1 MLVQYIVK
9 RIAMTI
15 PILIAISIL
24 VFIVIQ
30 LPPGDYLTT
39 FIRQRESAG
48 NTVQAEEAEAL
59 RREYGL
65 DKPIYMQY
73 FIWVKNFI
81 IHGNLGRSFSWNQP
95 VATVIGSKIGATMAI
110 SFLTL
115 IIIWGVAIPIGI
127 YSATHQYSKGDY
139 IFTFIGFIGQAI
151 PGFLIA
157 LALVYFIFAA
167 TGVTMSGL
175 FSQEYISAPWSVAK
189 FFNMLPRLLMVI
201 IIIGLANTAG
211 MIRTMRAMMLDEIS
225 KQYVITARA
234 KGVEERKLIYKYPVR
249 MAINPLISG
258 IGVTLGGLISGET
271 IVSIVL
277 NMPTSGPVLFTALL
291 VQDMFL
297 AGGFIL
303 LMAIFIILGTLL
315 SDILLSVM
323 DPRIRLG
330 ARQKH
335 E

>member
-1 MLVQYIVK
+1 MLAQFIIK
-9 RIAMTI
+9 RILMII
-15 PILIAISIL
+15 PMLISVSIL

-39 FIRQRESAG
+39 FIRQRESQG
-48 NTVQAEEAEAL
+48 NMVQAEEAEAL

-65 DKPIYMQY
+65 DRPGYVQY
-73 FIWVKNFI
+73 FYWVRNI
-81 IHGNLGRSFSWNQP
+81 VLHGNLGRSFAWNQP
-95 VATVIGSKIGATMAI
+95 VTTIIGTRLGVTMAV

-115 IIIWGVAIPIGI
+115 IVVWGISIPIGI

-157 LALVYFIFAA
+157 LALVYLVFVT
-167 TGVTMSGL
+167 TGVAMSGL
-175 FSQEYISAPWSVAK
+175 FSQEYIAAPWSVAK
-189 FFNMLPRLLMVI
+189 VMNMLPRLFMVVL
-201 IIIGLANTAG
+201 IIGLANTAG
-211 MIRTMRAMMLDEIS
+211 MIRTVRAMMLDELG
-225 KQYVITARA
+225 KQYVVTARA

-258 IGVTLGGLISGET
+258 IGATLGGLVSGET

-277 NMPTSGPVLFTALL
+277 NMPTSGPLLFSALQ

-297 AGGFIL
+297 AGGFLL
-303 LMAIFIILGTLL
+303 LMASFIVIGTLL

-323 DPRIRLG
+323 DPRIRFG
-330 ARQKH
+330 GTT
-335 E
+335 ET